1 MKLFYSD
8 KDICLR
14 IRVSYENQEKLKAQI
29 SALSSPLFALK
40 RDHFFNIRFE
50 YKSFTCTYQGKK
62 KEFSYSDV
70 EKIETVTEGL
80 ILYLSNG
87 KYISIA
93 TENFEKHNSALYD
106 TVTFLK
112 RHNRRIFS
120 EHEEIVY
127 PDDTTE
133 RYKSEKEP
141 IANISFEL
149 SEQEINR
156 LWWYDYLIDEK
167 MLTLI
172 IPVVIGFLI
181 AIFFQNIWLAIL
193 SVFVAILILIL
204 TVMQLKYKDGYIQNH
219 QGRLHALLYDDLLVI
234 RLRNTD
240 LELEYHSMKHLK
252 NLFGLWR
259 MKSGNFF
266 VLTLPKRIEE
276 ENPLFFKELSNKVK

>member
-1 MKLFYSD
+1 
-8 KDICLR
+8 
-14 IRVSYENQEKLKAQI
+14 
-29 SALSSPLFALK
+29 
-40 RDHFFNIRFE
+40 
-50 YKSFTCTYQGKK
+50 
-62 KEFSYSDV
+62 
-70 EKIETVTEGL
+70 
-80 ILYLSNG
+80 
-87 KYISIA
+87 
-93 TENFEKHNSALYD
+93 
-106 TVTFLK
+106 
-112 RHNRRIFS
+112 
-120 EHEEIVY
+120 
-127 PDDTTE
+127 
-133 RYKSEKEP
+133 
-141 IANISFEL
+141 
-149 SEQEINR
+149 
-156 LWWYDYLIDEK
+156 

-276 ENPLFFKELSNKVK
+276 ENPLFFQELSNKVK

>member
-29 SALSSPLFALK
+29 SASASPLFALK

-62 KEFSYSDV
+62 QEFSYGDV
-70 EKIETVTEGL
+70 EKIETVTDGL
-80 ILYLSNG
+80 ILYFSNG

-93 TENFEKHNSALYD
+93 TENFEKHNSELCDIAA
-106 TVTFLK
+106 FLK
-112 RHNRRIFS
+112 RHNRRIFL
-120 EHEEIVY
+120 ERVEIVY
-127 PDDTTE
+127 PDDAIE

-149 SEQEINR
+149 SEQEIAR

-181 AIFFQNIWLAIL
+181 AIFLQNVWIAVL
-193 SVFVAILILIL
+193 SGFVAFLILIL
-204 TVMQLKYKDGYIQNH
+204 TVMQLKHKDGYIQNH
-219 QGRLHALLYDDLLVI
+219 QGRLHALLYDDLLVV
-234 RLRNTD
+234 RLRHTD
-240 LELEYHSMKHLK
+240 LKLEYHSMKRLK

-276 ENPLFFKELSNKVK
+276 ENALFFGELYNGVK

>member
-1 MKLFYSD
+1 MNLFYSD

-14 IRVSYENQEKLKAQI
+14 IRVSYENQKKLKAQI
-29 SALSSPLFALK
+29 SASASPLFALK

-80 ILYLSNG
+80 IIYLSCG

-93 TENFEKHNSALYD
+93 TENFEKHNLELYD
-106 TVTFLK
+106 TVAFLK

-133 RYKSEKEP
+133 RYESEKEP

-156 LWWYDYLIDEK
+156 LLWYDYLIDEK
-167 MLTLI
+167 MLALI
-172 IPVVIGFLI
+172 IPVIIGFLI
-181 AIFFQNIWLAIL
+181 AIFLQNIWIAIL
-193 SVFVAILILIL
+193 PGFVTILILII
-204 TVMQLKYKDGYIQNH
+204 TVMDHTHKDGYIQNH
-219 QGRLHALLYDDLLVI
+219 QGRLQALLYDDLLVI
-234 RLRNTD
+234 RLRYTD

-259 MKSGNFF
+259 MKSGDFF